1 MTALLPQSN
10 RLSTYIILVIIVS
23 QNILDE
29 TLRAEANSLRS
40 FNGHRHRSLKK
51 QFKMFLIIFKVSGK
65 ILKPFISD
73 KKKKKLE
80 CTVSVQKVNSNKT
93 IFSVRN
99 I

>member
-40 FNGHRHRSLKK
+40 FDGHRHRSLKK

-73 KKKKKLE
+73 KKKKLE
-80 CTVSVQKVNSNKT
+80 CTVSVQKVNSNIT
-93 IFSVRN
+93 LFSVRN

>member
-1 MTALLPQSN
+1 MDT
-10 RLSTYIILVIIVS
+10 VIEV
-23 QNILDE
+23 L
-29 TLRAEANSLRS
+29 
-40 FNGHRHRSLKK
+40 K